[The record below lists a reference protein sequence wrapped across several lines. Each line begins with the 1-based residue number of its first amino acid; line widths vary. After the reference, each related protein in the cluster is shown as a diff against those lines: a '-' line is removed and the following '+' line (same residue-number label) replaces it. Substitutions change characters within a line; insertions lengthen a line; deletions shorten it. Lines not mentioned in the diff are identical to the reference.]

1 MNPPNPK
8 IRNEGLSIVSESPND
23 VADVVFVHGLNG
35 HAAKTWT
42 SKQDPSNPFFWIAD
56 LRSVSS
62 LPDLRTM
69 TFGYNAHFEVGNSNL
84 LGVRQHAEAL
94 LLAIRNKRS
103 GPRRHRP
110 LLFICHSL
118 GGLIVK
124 QALIMS
130 SKKESYQLIY
140 ESTRSIF
147 FFGTPHRGSRTIG
160 GRARVTLVEHLAKVA
175 GYAVPP
181 EIRDVLEPGSK
192 ELFAIND
199 DYSDII
205 RDISVV
211 NFYEGKTTEGLSDL
225 VVDFDSAIMQLPGE
239 DKICLMRTHQELV
252 RYDSPDDDTYIT
264 VVETLAENLS
274 RTVQAERENEGK
286 KLDEVQQACL
296 KSLSF
301 ANAQERL
308 GAIDDPHGGTFE
320 WLWLEETGLESWLHQ
335 GSGIFWITGKAGCGK
350 STLMKTLYS
359 RVQGNLPSRSV
370 AIPFFFN
377 SRGSYL
383 QKSIKGL
390 LRIAISEII
399 QNTPGMEGI
408 VGSSFQQKLKAST
421 RWGDASDLEAG
432 VDWNLQ
438 DLKKLLWSLLRH
450 DLSNMK
456 VVFIVDAVDE
466 CVDASS
472 VEILKLFD
480 EMHNLAGGTAVK
492 ACLSG
497 RRLPLGLQSNKS
509 YPGFSVDTWNTAD
522 ISRFVKDE
530 LQRFAMPEEM
540 EFLDDMKKKIVDAA
554 EGIFLWARL
563 VIARLTTAFDI
574 GDTLENLADI
584 ISKTPPRLTR
594 LFADILSNIPED
606 HQQTGAQLF
615 GLALCAQRPLTVA
628 EVRIALEPPSRA
640 SSAGPRMTSSS
651 ALVSTDTMM
660 IKIINSRCGGLL
672 EVNEG
677 QENNI
682 VVQFMHHSIKEFL
695 LDADQENRQDTP
707 DAFAA
712 DRLLKEG
719 HTALARSCVK
729 YCNQRDVTSL
739 SISPRDMSSVDLERE
754 IDQFNK
760 RYPFL
765 NYAVDHWLD
774 HCSHAE
780 QLGHPQTADILRFLD
795 RDSASFK
802 IWLQLYYTISIRR
815 MTPEAIDT
823 TLFSL
828 AIRYNLQDLVQTLLD
843 SGSIDPEDP
852 IDELDRSL
860 QIASVEGHC
869 GMIKLLIGYGAEVNS
884 IGGPFNTALQA
895 AAFGGSKEAV
905 QVLLHAN
912 ADINIVGGKLGSA
925 LFAASHQGH
934 EDVVALLIEHG
945 AEVVKLGGFSGN
957 PLRAA
962 AEVGSDRVVRM
973 LLENGAD
980 ALEYDEFGL
989 SVLSWAIISSSKTI
1003 VKSLANFGVSP
1014 RALIWPGLNLLHW
1027 FSLYGGEAD
1036 VAGLLEKDPG
1046 LCQEQLSAPD
1056 FSGSSPLHWAACNDQ
1071 DGALRFLLHLRADPT
1086 AANNFGIT
1094 PLHLASAKSGI
1105 DYVEALLDN
1114 GADLTAVDA
1123 EGLSAVHYAALN
1135 KSTDVLGAFLVSDVD
1150 ATKPDIYGRLPVHI
1164 AAEFGGLESLK
1175 LLLKNHDDLEQCDHN
1190 GSTILHASARH
1201 NGEESLRYCLELGLD
1216 PNATDSVG
1224 MTVIHHVFAKRGPL
1238 PEMSCLPPR
1247 FYSFYQILKAVSL
1260 LERGFG
1266 YSWYNLRD
1274 QTYDIREKRNGQVW
1288 HGSSVKMRFGP
1299 ADPSTGVR
1307 RVGDDEDPSISRNKL
1322 QMLLECGVD
1331 IEAKDSLGNTVL
1343 HLASYYGDLGIVQV
1357 LLDHNADTEVRNVQ
1371 NMRPKDTASTEEI
1384 RQLLISWRNRLSG
1397 SRV

>member
-1 MNPPNPK
+1 MNSPNPR
-8 IRNEGLSIVSESPND
+8 IRSEGLSIVSESPND
-23 VADVVFVHGLNG
+23 IADVVFVHGLNG
-35 HAAKTWT
+35 HAANTWT
-42 SKQDPSNPFFWIAD
+42 GREDPDNPFFWIAD

-62 LPDLRTM
+62 LPNLRAM
-69 TFGYNAHFEVGNSNL
+69 TFGYNARFEVGNSNL

-94 LLAIRNKRS
+94 LLAIRNKRP
-103 GPRRHRP
+103 GPQRHRP

-118 GGLIVK
+118 GGLVVK

-130 SKKESYQLIY
+130 SKKENFQHIY
-140 ESTRSIF
+140 ESTRTIF

-160 GRARVTLVEHLAKVA
+160 GRARVTLVEHLARVA

-181 EIRDVLEPGSK
+181 EIRNVLEPGSK

-199 DYSDII
+199 DYSDIK

-211 NFYEGKTTEGLSDL
+211 NFYEGKATEGLSDL
-225 VVDFDSAIMQLPGE
+225 VVDFDSAIMHLPGE
-239 DKICLMRTHQELV
+239 DNICLMRTHQELV
-252 RYDSPDDDTYIT
+252 RYDSPDDDIYVT

-274 RTVQAERENEGK
+274 RTVQAERANEVR

-308 GAIDDPHGGTFE
+308 DAIDDPHCGTFE
-320 WLWLEETGLESWLHQ
+320 WLWLEETGLEQWLHQ
-335 GSGIFWITGKAGCGK
+335 GGGIFWITGKAGCGK

-359 RVQGNLPSRSV
+359 QFQGNLPFRTV
-370 AIPFFFN
+370 AVPFFFN

-390 LRIAISEII
+390 LRTAISEII
-399 QNTPGMEGI
+399 QKTPGMEGT
-408 VGSSFQQKLKAST
+408 VGSGFQQKLKAST
-421 RWGDASDLEAG
+421 RWGDASDLEAEL
-432 VDWNLQ
+432 DWNLQ

-456 VVFIVDAVDE
+456 VIFIVDAVDE
-466 CVDASS
+466 CVDTSS

-480 EMHNLAGGTAVK
+480 EMHNLAGGTVVK

-497 RRLPLGLQSNKS
+497 RRLPLGLQS
-509 YPGFSVDTWNTAD
+509 YPGFSVDTCNTVD
-522 ISRFVKDE
+522 IARFVEDE

-540 EFLDDMKKKIVDAA
+540 EFLDGMKKKIVDAA

-563 VIARLTTAFDI
+563 VIARLTTAFDD

-615 GLALCAQRPLTVA
+615 GLALCAQRPLIVT
-628 EVRIALEPPSRA
+628 EVQIALESVSNTSVA
-640 SSAGPRMTSSS
+640 SLRRTSSK

-672 EVNEG
+672 EVNKG
-677 QENNI
+677 QENKT

-695 LDADQENRQDTP
+695 LSADEENRKDTP
-707 DAFAA
+707 DAFTA
-712 DRLLKEG
+712 DRLLQQG
-719 HTALARSCVK
+719 HTMLARSCVK
-729 YCNQRDVTSL
+729 YFYRRDITAL
-739 SISPRDMSSVDLERE
+739 SISPLDMASVDLERE

-780 QLGHPQTADILRFLD
+780 QLGQPQTAEILGFLD
-795 RDSASFK
+795 RDAAPFK
-802 IWLQLYYTISIRR
+802 IWLQLYYTISLRR
-815 MTPEAIDT
+815 MTPEAIET

-828 AIRYNLQDLVQTLLD
+828 AIRYNLQDLVQTLLN
-843 SGSIDPEDP
+843 SGSVDLEDS
-852 IDELDRSL
+852 INQLDRSL
-860 QIASVEGHC
+860 QIASIEGHC
-869 GMIKLLIGYGAEVNS
+869 GMINLLIENGAEVNS

-905 QVLLHAN
+905 QVLLDAG
-912 ADINIVGGKLGSA
+912 ADINTAGGKLVSA

-945 AEVVKLGGFSGN
+945 AEVVKLGGLSSN

-989 SVLSWAIISSSKTI
+989 SVLSWAVISGSKTT
-1003 VKSLANFGVSP
+1003 VKSLADFGVSS
-1014 RALIWPGLNLLHW
+1014 RAFIWPGLNLLHW

-1046 LCQEQLSAPD
+1046 LRQEQLSAPD
-1056 FSGSSPLHWAACNDQ
+1056 FSGSSPLHWAACNEQ
-1071 DGALRFLLHLRADPT
+1071 DDALRFLLHLGADPT

-1105 DYVEALLDN
+1105 DYVEALLN
-1114 GADLTAVDA
+1114 KGADLTAVDVR
-1123 EGLSAVHYAALN
+1123 GLSAVHYAASN
-1135 KSTDVLGAFLVSDVD
+1135 KSVDVLGAFLVSELDTD
-1150 ATKPDIYGRLPVHI
+1150 TTKPDIYGRLPIHI
-1164 AAEFGGLESLK
+1164 AAEFGGLEPLK
-1175 LLLKNHDDLEQCDHN
+1175 LLLENCDDLEQRDYN
-1190 GSTILHASARH
+1190 GSTIIHASARH
-1201 NGEESLRYCLELGLD
+1201 TEGESLRYCLELGLD
-1216 PNATDSVG
+1216 PNVTDSVG
-1224 MTVIHHVFAKRGPL
+1224 MAVIHHVFAESRPL
-1238 PEMSCLPPR
+1238 PEMSCLPPM
-1247 FYSFYQILKAVSL
+1247 FYSFYQVWTAVFLLK
-1260 LERGFG
+1260 RGVG
-1266 YSWYNLRD
+1266 YSWYNFRD
-1274 QTYDIREKRNGQVW
+1274 QTYDIREKRNGQIR
-1288 HGSSVKMRFGP
+1288 HGSSVKMRFWP
-1299 ADPSTGVR
+1299 ADRNTGVR
-1307 RVGDDEDPSISRNKL
+1307 RVGENEDPAVSRSKL
-1322 QMLLECGVD
+1322 QMLLDHGVD

-1343 HLASYYGDLGIVQV
+1343 HLASYYGDLGIVEV
-1357 LLDHNADTEVRNVQ
+1357 LLDYNAEVEVRNIQ
-1371 NMRPKDTASTEEI
+1371 NMRPEDTASTEEI
-1384 RQLLISWRNRLSG
+1384 RQLLISTRNRLGG